1 MTPTPA
7 APVDPARAH
16 LVQELK
22 HPSPLLGCRI
32 DPSGQFVFAG
42 TQDNAVV
49 RWHLASGKKT
59 VLAGHKSWVRA
70 LAFAP
75 LTPNPSPPRGEG
87 SRLLFSAS
95 YDGKVLAWPLEA
107 ETPAPLRTVEAHKG
121 WVRAL
126 DVSPDGQTLASCGN
140 DRLVKLWSVR
150 DTSPERQRRDS
161 TPLRELSGHASHVYN
176 VAFHPG
182 GRFLASAD
190 LKGVVKVWDLE
201 KGTQERELDASALY
215 RYDPSF
221 MADHGGVRGM
231 AFRGDGKVLACCGI
245 ADVTN
250 AFAGIGKPLVLV
262 FDWSTGK
269 SKQLR
274 PKENFQG
281 TAWGV
286 AFHPAGFTVAVGGGN
301 GGALWFWKGDET
313 QDAFALKFPING
325 RDLDLH
331 PDGRRLAVACAD
343 GAVRVYD
350 LGPKKEAAPPVK
362 PAGK

>member
-1 MTPTPA
+1 MTPAPA
-7 APVDPARAH
+7 VAVDPAQAH

-22 HPSPLLGCRI
+22 HPSPLLGCRF
-32 DPSGQFVFAG
+32 DPSGEFIFAG
-42 TQDNAVV
+42 AQDNAVV
-49 RWHLASGKKT
+49 RWHLPDGKKT

-70 LAFAP
+70 LAFAVKDK
-75 LTPNPSPPRGEG
+75 
-87 SRLLFSAS
+87 LLFSAS

-107 ETPAPLRTVEAHKG
+107 ETPAPVRTLEAHKG

-126 DVSPDGQTLASCGN
+126 AVSPDGRTLASCGN
-140 DRLVKLWSVR
+140 DQLVKLWSVS
-150 DTSPERQRRDS
+150 DGNPV
-161 TPLRELSGHASHVYN
+161 RELSGHASHVYN

-231 AFRGDGKVLACCGI
+231 TFRADGAALACCGI
-245 ADVTN
+245 TDVTN

-262 FDWSTGK
+262 FDWTTGK
-269 SKQLR
+269 AKQLR

-286 AFHPAGFTVAVGGGN
+286 CFHPAGFTVAVGGGN
-301 GGALWFWKGDET
+301 GGALWFWKGDGA
-313 QDAFALKFPING
+313 QDVFALKFPING
-325 RDLDLH
+325 RDLALH

-350 LGPKKEAAPPVK
+350 MGPKKEPAPPAK
-362 PAGK
+362 PAAK

>member
-1 MTPTPA
+1 MTPV
-7 APVDPARAH
+7 PVDPAQAH

-32 DPSGQFVFAG
+32 DPSGRCVIAG
-42 TQDNAVV
+42 AQDNAVV
-49 RWHLASGKKT
+49 RWQLDGGKKT

-70 LAFAP
+70 LAVAAKDK
-75 LTPNPSPPRGEG
+75 
-87 SRLLFSAS
+87 LLFSAS
-95 YDGKVLAWPLEA
+95 YDGKVLAWPVESEA
-107 ETPAPLRTVEAHKG
+107 SVPVRTLEAHKG

-126 DVSPDGQTLASCGN
+126 AVSPDGKALASCGN
-140 DRLVKLWSVR
+140 DHLVRLWSVR
-150 DTSPERQRRDS
+150 DGSL
-161 TPLRELSGHASHVYN
+161 LREFAGHASHVYN
-176 VAFHPG
+176 IAFHPA
-182 GRFLASAD
+182 GRHLASAD

-201 KGTQERELDASALY
+201 KGTLEREFDASALH

-231 AFRGDGKVLACCGI
+231 AFRGDGAALACCGI
-245 ADVTN
+245 TEVTN
-250 AFAGIGKPLVLV
+250 AFAGVGKPLVLL

-269 SKQLR
+269 AKQLR
-274 PKENFQG
+274 PRENFQG

-286 AFHPAGFTVAVGGGN
+286 AFHPAGYVVAVGGGN
-301 GGALWFWKGDET
+301 GGAVWFWKGEGGPDV
-313 QDAFALKFPING
+313 FALKLPANG

-350 LGPKKEAAPPVK
+350 IGPKK
-362 PAGK
+362 